1 MLPRLRKNRTRP
13 PFALSVED
21 LGAVAAV
28 EQHRVVAVLAFDHVA
43 AVAGIPLERV
53 VAGAQE
59 RRRRCPAGRRR
70 SRCRRHRS
78 TGRRRCCRAGCR
90 CRRPPSTV
98 MATQRGQVA
107 GGGERVVAAVGVEH
121 QLLGACPCRRRTAP
135 GRGGRSARACRSAVA
150 VNCSVPPPPLTIVV
164 SMPAPPSLRSVSS
177 PGFQI
182 MASSPPS
189 PNAWSSAS
197 PPVRVSLSQPAE
209 QAVEAALGVHR
220 VVAALTDQQ
229 VVGRPAGQRVVA
241 GAADDGRLR
250 QRAVRLVESEVV
262 ASTQAEQRDR
272 PRVGDRRCAAEHR
285 HRPAVDEDRPGGVP
299 RDRDHVVL
307 AAADHGQRRRGR
319 RAPSGRWPRGRGRC
333 CSSPSADAPALAR
346 PPMMSDPTLR
356 RRPLLRGVATMTPVC
371 RAVRGSDRSVAG
383 VRRVMAGGSADRT
396 VSGSPRRSASKAG
409 GGSAPMGGHA
419 NRAPRD
425 R

>member
-1 MLPRLRKNRTRP
+1 MSTANGAGSRRSKRTRV
-13 PFALSVED
+13 PF
-21 LGAVAAV
+21 GA
-28 EQHRVVAVLAFDHVA
+28 
-43 AVAGIPLERV
+43 
-53 VAGAQE
+53 
-59 RRRRCPAGRRR
+59 
-70 SRCRRHRS
+70 
-78 TGRRRCCRAGCR
+78 T
-90 CRRPPSTV
+90 
-98 MATQRGQVA
+98 
-107 GGGERVVAAVGVEH
+107 
-121 QLLGACPCRRRTAP
+121 
-135 GRGGRSARACRSAVA
+135 

-164 SMPAPPSLRSVSS
+164 SMPSPPSLRSVSS

-197 PPVRVSLSQPAE
+197 PPVRVSLSSAAE
-209 QAVEAALGVHR
+209 HAVEAALGVHR

-241 GAADDGRLR
+241 GAADDRRLR

-299 RDRDHVVL
+299 RDRDDVVL
-307 AAADHGQRRRGR
+307 AAADHGQRAEGEERRRPVGRVDVADAAPAECR
-319 RAPSGRWPRGRGRC
+319 RAPR
-333 CSSPSADAPALAR
+333 R

-383 VRRVMAGGSADRT
+383 VRRVMAGGSLIEPSADLHGVCKR
-396 VSGSPRRSASKAG
+396 GG

-419 NRAPRD
+419 NRAP
-425 R
+425 